1 MAHPK
6 YLDPLTNSRKTKSI
20 FFSYYAKTLLTLI
33 SCKFLSNSDYIK
45 SCASLEVCR
54 QVIVAFDSSGL
65 GRITFSNF
73 KDLMCSLKL
82 WHGVF
87 KNNAKEKSGILIADR
102 LRDALSDVGFQL
114 NSSILSVLMMR
125 YIRKDGTLRFGD
137 FVAIIL
143 NLSIAFDGFEKRDL
157 NQQGTIRVNRA
168 EVSLKIN

>member
-1 MAHPK
+1 MDKKLIFATVCMTS
-6 YLDPLTNSRKTKSI
+6 LDAKSVKWW
-20 FFSYYAKTLLTLI
+20 FSLTLLI
-33 SCKFLSNSDYIK
+33 FADYIK

-102 LRDALSDVGFQL
+102 LRDALSEVGFQL
-114 NSSILSVLMMR
+114 NSAILSVLMMR

-143 NLSIAFDGFEKRDL
+143 NLSIAFG
-157 NQQGTIRVNRA
+157 N
-168 EVSLKIN
+168 KILSTTCPILSIFWN

>member
-1 MAHPK
+1 MCAIILFLLIYFEK
-6 YLDPLTNSRKTKSI
+6 RDTLNSII
-20 FFSYYAKTLLTLI
+20 FVF
-33 SCKFLSNSDYIK
+33 SDYIK

-87 KNNAKEKSGILIADR
+87 KNNTKEKSGILIADR
-102 LRDALSDVGFQL
+102 LRDALSEVGFQL
-114 NSSILSVLMMR
+114 NSAILSVLMMR

-143 NLSIAFDGFEKRDL
+143 NLSIAFGKKL
-157 NQQGTIRVNRA
+157 I
-168 EVSLKIN
+168 LKSSHFS

>member
-1 MAHPK
+1 M
-6 YLDPLTNSRKTKSI
+6 LFIT
-20 FFSYYAKTLLTLI
+20 
-33 SCKFLSNSDYIK
+33 DYIK

-87 KNNAKEKSGILIADR
+87 KNHSKEKSGILKADR
-102 LRDALSDVGFQL
+102 LRDALNEVGFQL
-114 NSSILSVLMMR
+114 NSAILSVLMMR

-143 NLSIAFDGFEKRDL
+143 NLSIAFGK
-157 NQQGTIRVNRA
+157 
-168 EVSLKIN
+168 

>member
-1 MAHPK
+1 M
-6 YLDPLTNSRKTKSI
+6 LFL
-20 FFSYYAKTLLTLI
+20 TLLIFT
-33 SCKFLSNSDYIK
+33 DYIK

-102 LRDALSDVGFQL
+102 LRDALSEVGFQL
-114 NSSILSVLMMR
+114 NSAILSVLMMR

-143 NLSIAFDGFEKRDL
+143 NLSIAFGKTSKFSIFKKKKKNLFCGFF
-157 NQQGTIRVNRA
+157 
-168 EVSLKIN
+168 

>member
-1 MAHPK
+1 MN
-6 YLDPLTNSRKTKSI
+6 L
-20 FFSYYAKTLLTLI
+20 
-33 SCKFLSNSDYIK
+33 SDYIK

-73 KDLMCSLKL
+73 KDLMCSLKQ

-87 KNNAKEKSGILIADR
+87 KNHSKEKSGILKADR
-102 LRDALSDVGFQL
+102 LRDALNEVGFQL
-114 NSSILSVLMMR
+114 NSAILSVLMMR

-143 NLSIAFDGFEKRDL
+143 NLSIAFGKTQLFFNSDFTKFFM
-157 NQQGTIRVNRA
+157 
-168 EVSLKIN
+168 KI

>member
-1 MAHPK
+1 M
-6 YLDPLTNSRKTKSI
+6 LFL
-20 FFSYYAKTLLTLI
+20 TLLIFT
-33 SCKFLSNSDYIK
+33 DYIK

-102 LRDALSDVGFQL
+102 LRDALSEVGFQL
-114 NSSILSVLMMR
+114 NSAILSVLMMR

-143 NLSIAFDGFEKRDL
+143 NLSIAFGKTSKFSIFKKKIKLFYFILWIFLKKIPEKL
-157 NQQGTIRVNRA
+157 FQFF
-168 EVSLKIN
+168 S